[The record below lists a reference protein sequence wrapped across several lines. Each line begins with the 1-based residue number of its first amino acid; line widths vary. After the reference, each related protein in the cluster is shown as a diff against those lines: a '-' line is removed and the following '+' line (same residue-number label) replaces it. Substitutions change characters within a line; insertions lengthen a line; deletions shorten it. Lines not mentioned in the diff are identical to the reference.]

1 MNKKSL
7 LLFVVCCLNGLLV
20 HLKAETITYDFSS
33 TGYWVTESK
42 GTTHPGTG
50 TSAQIKE
57 IYYTENND
65 CFVGNGDVYFDNGY
79 LMLKY
84 GASLKIPYNPDWTV
98 NKVILHSHSGGSTS
112 VKVNIY
118 DSHDGF
124 SVSTV
129 LTWGK
134 DADHEYAIS
143 EGKRQSP
150 LYIKVSNKNNNAR
163 ITSVTVDYTSAGG
176 GDSDGSNEDNPE
188 GDDEN
193 DKEEEIVV
201 SAPIFNPTSTSFS
214 TESLTVAMDAAEG
227 CEIYYTKD
235 GSIPSY
241 TDSENYVGTR
251 GNSVTIYASESKVT
265 LKAIAVNPITG
276 KCSNVSSATYTYVEV
291 KNDGK
296 TKEKAYTVS
305 ELRTMPYSTTVKDK
319 WVKGTICGVVD
330 TNDNLVTSNITI
342 ESNIAIGDE
351 NGFIA
356 VELEKDSKIKMREGV
371 NLKSNPNMLG
381 KELLVQGNLEQYLI
395 PFVGVK
401 DPTEYE
407 VFYNVPI
414 NSYGYATLCLDMPVS
429 VPDGATAYYCTLENN
444 YAELYPVGSIIPSN
458 MGVII
463 ESAPN
468 TTSTFTYT
476 TNSNS
481 NEGSILEE
489 NLLVGFPRETIVEAD
504 GYAYYALNV
513 KDNKLGFYIP
523 QTAANPEDAASGF
536 TAKAY
541 KAYLKV
547 PAEQKANMFIIHR
560 EGDEAAIAP
569 VAHISDDTVYDLQGR
584 IVVSPISGL
593 YIKNGKKIVV
603 K

>member
-1 MNKKSL
+1 MKTKL
-7 LLFVVCCLNGLLV
+7 LIMLSCMLIATRGV
-20 HLKAETITYDFSS
+20 AESTETISVTFSTHTAGVQFAENEKHDLDEGLVIYTTLCHFTVQLRIYSSNTY
-33 TGYWVTESK
+33 
-42 GTTHPGTG
+42 
-50 TSAQIKE
+50 
-57 IYYTENND
+57 
-65 CFVGNGDVYFDNGY
+65 NGY
-79 LMLKY
+79 
-84 GASLKIPYNPDWTV
+84 
-98 NKVILHSHSGGSTS
+98 VISDPLPGPITKMSFRMGYKKDVLNVYGSTDKENWTLVKGVETTSTSYKDYTLDFPLEEGYTCFKLDVKGDQQIRIESMS
-112 VKVNIY
+112 V
-118 DSHDGF
+118 
-124 SVSTV
+124 T
-129 LTWGK
+129 
-134 DADHEYAIS
+134 
-143 EGKRQSP
+143 
-150 LYIKVSNKNNNAR
+150 YIK
-163 ITSVTVDYTSAGG
+163 
-176 GDSDGSNEDNPE
+176 GDDNSDGGTEDNPE

-319 WVKGTICGVVD
+319 WVKGTICGMLD
-330 TNDNLVTSNITI
+330 GSNKLMTSDFNSNT
-342 ESNIAIGDE
+342 NIAIGTETEYVAIQLPTGTIRD
-351 NGFIA
+351 
-356 VELEKDSKIKMREGV
+356 RV
-371 NLKSNPNMLG
+371 NLKDNPYMLG
-381 KELLVQGNLEQYLI
+381 KDILVKGSLEQYLI
-395 PFVGVK
+395 SYVGVK
-401 DPTEYE
+401 APAEYE
-407 VFYNVPI
+407 VFYDVPI

-444 YAELYPVGSIIPSN
+444 CAELYPVGSIIPSD

-481 NEGSILEE
+481 NEESILEE
-489 NLLVGFPRETIVEAD
+489 NLLVGFPRDTIVEAD

-523 QTAANPEDAASGF
+523 QTAVDKADAASGF

-560 EGDEAAIAP
+560 EDDEAAVVP
-569 VAHISDDTVYDLQGR
+569 MAHISDDIVYDLQGR
-584 IVVSPISGL
+584 VVNVPTPGL
-593 YIKNGKKIVV
+593 YIKNGKKIIV